1 VSGRPVTPVPT
12 DLPPPVED
20 FLTWLVVEKGRAGS
34 TIEAYRRDLHVY
46 LAYLGPMRVEDVTPG
61 TVDGFIAH
69 LRSAGRRDSTVKRA
83 VVAVR
88 AMHRHLADEGV
99 TADDP
104 GRRTRPPRAPASLP
118 KALPEEDVAT
128 LLDSIPGDE
137 PVARRDRLILE
148 LLYGGGLRISEVVG
162 LSMGD
167 LLMED
172 AMVRVLGKG
181 SKERVVPMGE
191 HAMRA
196 MADWLSPGGRDA
208 MAPPTWRRRAD
219 ADALL
224 LNQRGGRLT
233 RQGAWLVLKGRAAHV
248 GLGEVVHPHVLR
260 HSCATHMVEHGADL
274 RAVQE
279 LLGHASLTTTQIYT
293 RVTVERLR
301 SMYDAAHPRA
311 RG

>member
-1 VSGRPVTPVPT
+1 MAASARVAPMQPDGA
-12 DLPPPVED
+12 ED
-20 FLTWLVVEKGRAGS
+20 FLTWLVVEKGRAAS
-34 TIEAYRRDLHVY
+34 TIEAYRRDLRAYHLFLNGTA
-46 LAYLGPMRVEDVTPG
+46 LADVTPG
-61 TVDGFIAH
+61 TLDSFIAH
-69 LRSAGRRDSTVKRA
+69 LRREGRRDTTVKRA

-88 AMHRHLADEGV
+88 AMHRFLADEGI
-99 TADDP
+99 TAHDP
-104 GRRTRPPRAPASLP
+104 GRRTRPPRPPASLP
-118 KALPEEDVAT
+118 KALPEDDVFR

-167 LLMED
+167 LLLED

-191 HAMRA
+191 HAMRSI
-196 MADWLSPGGRDA
+196 ADWLSPGGRQA
-208 MAPPTWRRRAD
+208 MAPVMWRRRTD
-219 ADALL
+219 ADAVL

-233 RQGAWLVLKGRAAHV
+233 RQGAWLVLKGRAEHI

-293 RVTVERLR
+293 KVTVERLR
-301 SMYDAAHPRA
+301 SMYDSAHPRA

>member
-1 VSGRPVTPVPT
+1 VIAAASG
-12 DLPPPVED
+12 LPEGAED
-20 FLTWLVVEKGRAGS
+20 FLTWLVVEKGRAPS
-34 TIEAYRRDLHVY
+34 TIEAYRRDLR
-46 LAYLGPMRVEDVTPG
+46 AYQQFLGGTRLDDVTPG
-61 TVDGFIAH
+61 TLDSFIAH
-69 LRSAGRRDSTVKRA
+69 LRSEQRRDTTVKRA

-88 AMHRHLADEGV
+88 AMHRFLADEGV
-99 TADDP
+99 TAHDP
-104 GRRTRPPRAPASLP
+104 GRRTRPPRPPASLP
-118 KALPEEDVAT
+118 KAIPEDDVMR

-172 AMVRVLGKG
+172 AMIRVLGKG

-196 MADWLSPGGRDA
+196 IAGWLSPGGREA
-208 MAPPTWRRRAD
+208 MAPPMWRRRTD
-219 ADALL
+219 ADAVL

-233 RQGAWLVLKGRAAHV
+233 RQGAWLVLKGRAEHV

-311 RG
+311 KG